1 MVEKAAADAMKES
14 KVSVAS
20 GREAFSASR
29 AVPERGTKP
38 RPSSVLGVS
47 CERVENAILRV
58 LERVLEL
65 PGAAEEE
72 PFFGTGYPADSLEF
86 RCH

>member
-1 MVEKAAADAMKES
+1 MVKKAAADAMKEG

-20 GREAFSASR
+20 GRGAFCASR

-38 RPSSVLGVS
+38 RPSSVLSVP
-47 CERVENAILRV
+47 CERVENAILWV
-58 LERVLEL
+58 LERVLKL